1 MDRVLE
7 CAESTTWNL
16 STAAVVVLISFLLLP
31 VVASEPWHLHP
42 VLTVISAPPSG
53 SAVKIMPPT
62 HEQVFS
68 WDRFQCDDYI
78 EGESC
83 TCEDIFTLTRP
94 SFHALIVR

>member
-7 CAESTTWNL
+7 CAESTAWNL

-31 VVASEPWHLHP
+31 VAAEAWHLHP

-53 SAVKIMPPT
+53 AAGKIMPPT
-62 HEQVFS
+62 HEEAGNVFS

-78 EGESC
+78 DEGESC
-83 TCEDIFTLTRP
+83 TCEDSFTLIRP
-94 SFHALIVR
+94 

>member
-31 VVASEPWHLHP
+31 AVAAEPWHLHP

-53 SAVKIMPPT
+53 SAGKIMPPT
-62 HEQVFS
+62 HEEAGNVFS

-78 EGESC
+78 DEGESC
-83 TCEDIFTLTRP
+83 TCEDIFTLTHP
-94 SFHALIVR
+94 